1 MKHSEIRKLM
11 PDYLEGDLDLDK
23 RALVDAHLDEC
34 AECAFDIDGM
44 RQTLSLLHTLS
55 DPQPPSDL
63 SRRIMQRIEAGET
76 RRGWRERLEGLF
88 GPLLEPRI
96 LAPIS
101 AGALVLGSIL
111 DIKLFT
117 KLLVFVKP
125 YNITFY
131 GVLTSAILI
140 SLLSTLTPYLLKI
153 VVDDYLLLK
162 NYEGMQTIIMIMMIV
177 LFLEVIFM
185 YLFTYYANWL
195 GQKVIKNLRVD
206 VFQKILKF
214 KMSFFDKN
222 AVGRLVTRTVNDIE
236 TIASIFSQG
245 LFMIIA
251 DILKMITVLSV
262 MTIINFELTLVVVS
276 IFPFL
281 IYATRVFQKSM
292 KVAFEKVRREVAN
305 LNSFV
310 QERISGVKIVQI
322 FNREQLEINNFIDIN
337 IKHRDAWL
345 RTVWINSIFFPLAE
359 ISTSICIGLLVWYG
373 GFNNLNGENISLG
386 TLFLFISMSGLLFR
400 PLRQIADR
408 FNTLQMGMVSTERI
422 FKILEDDL
430 EIKDNGRIDNTSF
443 DGLIEFK
450 NVKFSYV
457 KNQIVI
463 DDISFKIQPGETLAI
478 VGPTGSGKSTII
490 NLITKFYEIDSGS
503 IYLDGNNIDKFKLD
517 NIRNKVGVIL
527 QDVFMF
533 ADTIFNNITLF
544 NKDISIED
552 VERSAKDLEI
562 HDFILSL
569 PGGYDFNVSE
579 RGGTLSSGQRQLLA
593 FLRVLVNNP
602 DILILD
608 EATSSIDSYSEDLIK
623 KATKTITKDK
633 TSIIIAH
640 RLSTVESADKIYLYG
655 KW

>member
-1 MKHSEIRKLM
+1 MEKVKGKI
-11 PDYLEGDLDLDK
+11 
-23 RALVDAHLDEC
+23 
-34 AECAFDIDGM
+34 FD
-44 RQTLSLLHTLS
+44 
-55 DPQPPSDL
+55 
-63 SRRIMQRIEAGET
+63 
-76 RRGWRERLEGLF
+76 
-88 GPLLEPRI
+88 
-96 LAPIS
+96 
-101 AGALVLGSIL
+101 V
-111 DIKLFT
+111 KLFT

-140 SLLSTLTPYLLKI
+140 SLLSTLTPYLLKV

-162 NYEGMQTIIMIMMIV
+162 NYDGMQSIIQIMIAV
-177 LFLEVIFM
+177 LFLEVVFM
-185 YLFTYYANWL
+185 FLFTYYANWL
-195 GQKVIKNLRVD
+195 GQKVIKNLRVK
-206 VFQKILKF
+206 VFDKILKF

-251 DILKMITVLSV
+251 DILKMVTVLTV
-262 MTIINFELTLVVVS
+262 MTIINLELTIVVVS
-276 IFPFL
+276 IFPIL
-281 IYATRVFQKSM
+281 IYATRIFQKSM
-292 KVAFEKVRREVAN
+292 KVAFESVRKEVAN

-322 FNREQLEINNFIDIN
+322 FNREHLEIKNFKEIN
-337 IKHRDAWL
+337 LKHRDAWL
-345 RTVWINSIFFPLAE
+345 RTVWINSIFFPIAE
-359 ISTSICIGLLVWYG
+359 ISTSICIGLLVWWG
-373 GFNNLNGENISLG
+373 GFNNLNGETISLG

-430 EIKDNGRIDNTSF
+430 EITDNGNIEKSSF

-450 NVKFSYV
+450 NVSFSYI
-457 KNQIVI
+457 KNQLVI
-463 DDISFKIQPGETLAI
+463 DDISFIINPGETTAI
-478 VGPTGSGKSTII
+478 VGPTGSGKTTIT
-490 NLITKFYEIDSGS
+490 NLITKFYEIDSGT
-503 IYLDGNNIDKFKLD
+503 ILIDRKNINEFKLESLRKK
-517 NIRNKVGVIL
+517 IGVIL
-527 QDVFMF
+527 QDVFLF

-544 NKDISIED
+544 NNEISIKD
-552 VERSAKDLEI
+552 VEKAAKDLEI
-562 HDFILSL
+562 HDFIMSL

-579 RGGTLSSGQRQLLA
+579 RGSTLSAGQKQLIA

-623 KATKTITKDK
+623 NATNKITKGK

-640 RLSTVESADKIYLYG
+640 RLSTVESADKIIYMENGKILEYGNHKELLNIPKGKFKRLYEEQFMETELV
-655 KW
+655 

>member
-1 MKHSEIRKLM
+1 MEKVK
-11 PDYLEGDLDLDK
+11 GN
-23 RALVDAHLDEC
+23 
-34 AECAFDIDGM
+34 
-44 RQTLSLLHTLS
+44 
-55 DPQPPSDL
+55 
-63 SRRIMQRIEAGET
+63 
-76 RRGWRERLEGLF
+76 
-88 GPLLEPRI
+88 
-96 LAPIS
+96 
-101 AGALVLGSIL
+101 IL

-322 FNREQLEINNFIDIN
+322 FNREQLEINNFNDIN

-430 EIKDNGRIDNTSF
+430 EIKDNGRIDHTSF

-463 DDISFKIQPGETLAI
+463 DDISFKIHPGETLAI

-503 IYLDGNNIDKFKLD
+503 IYLDGNNIDEFKLD

-544 NKDISIED
+544 NTDISIED

-640 RLSTVESADKIYLYG
+640 RLSTVESADKIIYMENGKILEFGNHKELLNIDNGKFKKLYREQFIENELV
-655 KW
+655 

>member
-1 MKHSEIRKLM
+1 MEKVKGKI
-11 PDYLEGDLDLDK
+11 
-23 RALVDAHLDEC
+23 
-34 AECAFDIDGM
+34 FD
-44 RQTLSLLHTLS
+44 
-55 DPQPPSDL
+55 
-63 SRRIMQRIEAGET
+63 
-76 RRGWRERLEGLF
+76 
-88 GPLLEPRI
+88 
-96 LAPIS
+96 
-101 AGALVLGSIL
+101 V
-111 DIKLFT
+111 KLFT

-140 SLLSTLTPYLLKI
+140 SLLSTLTPYLLKV

-162 NYEGMQTIIMIMMIV
+162 NYDGMQSIIQIMIAV
-177 LFLEVIFM
+177 LFLEVVFM
-185 YLFTYYANWL
+185 FLFTYYANWL
-195 GQKVIKNLRVD
+195 GQKVIKNLRVK
-206 VFQKILKF
+206 VFDKILKF

-251 DILKMITVLSV
+251 DILKMVTVLTV
-262 MTIINFELTLVVVS
+262 MTIINLELTIVVVS
-276 IFPFL
+276 IFPIL
-281 IYATRVFQKSM
+281 IYATRIFQKSM
-292 KVAFEKVRREVAN
+292 KVAFESVRKEVAN

-322 FNREQLEINNFIDIN
+322 FNREHLEIKNFKEIN
-337 IKHRDAWL
+337 LKHRDAWL
-345 RTVWINSIFFPLAE
+345 RTVWINSIFFPIAE
-359 ISTSICIGLLVWYG
+359 ISTSICIGLLVWWG
-373 GFNNLNGENISLG
+373 GFNNLNGETISLG

-430 EIKDNGRIDNTSF
+430 EITDNGNIEKSSF

-450 NVKFSYV
+450 NVSFSYI
-457 KNQIVI
+457 KNQLVI
-463 DDISFKIQPGETLAI
+463 DDISFIINPGETTAI
-478 VGPTGSGKSTII
+478 VGPTGSGKTTIT
-490 NLITKFYEIDSGS
+490 NLITKFYEIDSGT
-503 IYLDGNNIDKFKLD
+503 ILIDRKNINEFKLESLRKK
-517 NIRNKVGVIL
+517 IGVIL
-527 QDVFMF
+527 QDVFLF
-533 ADTIFNNITLF
+533 ADTIYNNITLF
-544 NKDISIED
+544 NNDISIKD
-552 VERSAKDLEI
+552 VEKAAKDLEI
-562 HDFILSL
+562 HDFIVSL

-579 RGGTLSSGQRQLLA
+579 RGSTLSAGQKQLIA

-623 KATKTITKDK
+623 NATNKITKGK

-640 RLSTVESADKIYLYG
+640 RLSTVESADKIIYMESGKILEYGNHKELLNIPKGKFKKLYEEQFVENELV
-655 KW
+655 

>member
-1 MKHSEIRKLM
+1 MEKVKGKI
-11 PDYLEGDLDLDK
+11 
-23 RALVDAHLDEC
+23 
-34 AECAFDIDGM
+34 FD
-44 RQTLSLLHTLS
+44 
-55 DPQPPSDL
+55 
-63 SRRIMQRIEAGET
+63 
-76 RRGWRERLEGLF
+76 
-88 GPLLEPRI
+88 
-96 LAPIS
+96 
-101 AGALVLGSIL
+101 V
-111 DIKLFT
+111 KLFT

-140 SLLSTLTPYLLKI
+140 SLLSTLTPYLLKV

-162 NYEGMQTIIMIMMIV
+162 NYNGMQSIIQIMIAV
-177 LFLEVIFM
+177 LFLEVVFM
-185 YLFTYYANWL
+185 FLFTYYANWL
-195 GQKVIKNLRVD
+195 GQKVIKNLRVK
-206 VFQKILKF
+206 VFDKILKF

-251 DILKMITVLSV
+251 DILKMVTVLTV
-262 MTIINFELTLVVVS
+262 MTIINLELTIVVVS
-276 IFPFL
+276 IFPIL
-281 IYATRVFQKSM
+281 IYATRIFQKSM
-292 KVAFEKVRREVAN
+292 KVAFESVRKEVAN

-322 FNREQLEINNFIDIN
+322 FNREHLEIKNFKEIN
-337 IKHRDAWL
+337 FKHRDAWL
-345 RTVWINSIFFPLAE
+345 RTVWINSIFFPIAE
-359 ISTSICIGLLVWYG
+359 ISTSICIGLLVWWG
-373 GFNNLNGENISLG
+373 GFNNLNGETISLG

-430 EIKDNGRIDNTSF
+430 EITDNGNIEKSSF
-443 DGLIEFK
+443 DGLIEFE
-450 NVKFSYV
+450 NVSFSYI
-457 KNQIVI
+457 KNQLVI
-463 DDISFKIQPGETLAI
+463 DDISFIINPGETTAI
-478 VGPTGSGKSTII
+478 VGPTGSGKTTIT

-503 IYLDGNNIDKFKLD
+503 ILIDRKNINEFKLE
-517 NIRNKVGVIL
+517 NLRKKIGVIL
-527 QDVFMF
+527 QDVFLF

-544 NKDISIED
+544 NNEISIKD
-552 VERSAKDLEI
+552 VEKAAKDLEI
-562 HDFILSL
+562 HDFIMSL

-579 RGGTLSSGQRQLLA
+579 RGSTLSAGQKQLIA

-623 KATKTITKDK
+623 NATNKITKGK

-640 RLSTVESADKIYLYG
+640 RLSTVESADKIIYMENGKILEYGNHKELLNIPKGKFKRLYEEQFMETELV
-655 KW
+655 

>member
-1 MKHSEIRKLM
+1 MEKVKGKI
-11 PDYLEGDLDLDK
+11 
-23 RALVDAHLDEC
+23 
-34 AECAFDIDGM
+34 FD
-44 RQTLSLLHTLS
+44 
-55 DPQPPSDL
+55 
-63 SRRIMQRIEAGET
+63 
-76 RRGWRERLEGLF
+76 
-88 GPLLEPRI
+88 
-96 LAPIS
+96 
-101 AGALVLGSIL
+101 V
-111 DIKLFT
+111 KLFT

-140 SLLSTLTPYLLKI
+140 SLLSTLTPYLLKV

-162 NYEGMQTIIMIMMIV
+162 NYDGMQSIIQIMIAV
-177 LFLEVIFM
+177 LFLEVVFM
-185 YLFTYYANWL
+185 FLFTYYANWL
-195 GQKVIKNLRVD
+195 GQKVIKNLRVK
-206 VFQKILKF
+206 VFDKILKF

-251 DILKMITVLSV
+251 DILKMVTVLTV
-262 MTIINFELTLVVVS
+262 MTIINLELTIVVVS
-276 IFPFL
+276 IFPIL
-281 IYATRVFQKSM
+281 IYATRIFQKSM
-292 KVAFEKVRREVAN
+292 KVAFESVRKEVAN

-322 FNREQLEINNFIDIN
+322 FNREHLEIKNFKEIN
-337 IKHRDAWL
+337 LKHRDAWL
-345 RTVWINSIFFPLAE
+345 RTVWINSIFFPIAE
-359 ISTSICIGLLVWYG
+359 ISTSICIGLLVWWG
-373 GFNNLNGENISLG
+373 GFNNLNGETISLG

-430 EIKDNGRIDNTSF
+430 EITDNGNIEKSSF

-450 NVKFSYV
+450 NVSFSYI
-457 KNQIVI
+457 KNQLVI
-463 DDISFKIQPGETLAI
+463 DDISFIINPGETTAI
-478 VGPTGSGKSTII
+478 VGPTGSGKTTIT
-490 NLITKFYEIDSGS
+490 NLITKFYEIDSGT
-503 IYLDGNNIDKFKLD
+503 ILIDRKNINEFKLESLRKK
-517 NIRNKVGVIL
+517 IGVIL
-527 QDVFMF
+527 QDVFLF
-533 ADTIFNNITLF
+533 ADTIYNNITLF
-544 NKDISIED
+544 NNDITIKD
-552 VERSAKDLEI
+552 VEKAAKDLEI
-562 HDFILSL
+562 HDFIMSL

-579 RGGTLSSGQRQLLA
+579 RGSTLSAGQKQLIA

-623 KATKTITKDK
+623 NATNKITKGK

-640 RLSTVESADKIYLYG
+640 RLSTVESADKIIYMESGKILEYGNHKELLNIPKGKFKKLYEEQFVENELV
-655 KW
+655 

>member
-1 MKHSEIRKLM
+1 MEKVKGKI
-11 PDYLEGDLDLDK
+11 
-23 RALVDAHLDEC
+23 
-34 AECAFDIDGM
+34 FD
-44 RQTLSLLHTLS
+44 
-55 DPQPPSDL
+55 
-63 SRRIMQRIEAGET
+63 
-76 RRGWRERLEGLF
+76 
-88 GPLLEPRI
+88 
-96 LAPIS
+96 
-101 AGALVLGSIL
+101 V
-111 DIKLFT
+111 KLFT

-140 SLLSTLTPYLLKI
+140 SLLSTLTPYLLKV

-162 NYEGMQTIIMIMMIV
+162 NYDGMQSIIQIMIAV
-177 LFLEVIFM
+177 LFLEVVFM
-185 YLFTYYANWL
+185 FLFTYYANWL
-195 GQKVIKNLRVD
+195 GQKVIKNLRVK
-206 VFQKILKF
+206 VFDKILKF

-251 DILKMITVLSV
+251 DILKMVTVLTV
-262 MTIINFELTLVVVS
+262 MTIINLELTIVVVS
-276 IFPFL
+276 IFPIL
-281 IYATRVFQKSM
+281 IYATRIFQKSM
-292 KVAFEKVRREVAN
+292 KVAFESVRKEVAN

-322 FNREQLEINNFIDIN
+322 FNREHLEIKNFKEIN

-345 RTVWINSIFFPLAE
+345 RTVWINSIFFPIAE
-359 ISTSICIGLLVWYG
+359 ISTSICIGLLVWWG
-373 GFNNLNGENISLG
+373 GFNNLNGETISLG

-430 EIKDNGRIDNTSF
+430 EITDNGNIEKSSF

-450 NVKFSYV
+450 NVSFSYI
-457 KNQIVI
+457 KNQLVI
-463 DDISFKIQPGETLAI
+463 DDISFIINPGETTAI
-478 VGPTGSGKSTII
+478 VGPTGSGKTTIT
-490 NLITKFYEIDSGS
+490 NLITKFYEIDSGT
-503 IYLDGNNIDKFKLD
+503 ILIDRKNINEFKLESLRKK
-517 NIRNKVGVIL
+517 IGVIL
-527 QDVFMF
+527 QDVFLF
-533 ADTIFNNITLF
+533 ADTIYNNITLF
-544 NKDISIED
+544 NNDISIKD
-552 VERSAKDLEI
+552 VEKAAKDLEI
-562 HDFILSL
+562 HDFIMSL

-579 RGGTLSSGQRQLLA
+579 RGSTLSAGQKQLIA

-623 KATKTITKDK
+623 NATNKITKGK

-640 RLSTVESADKIYLYG
+640 RLSTVESADKIIYMESGKILEYGNHKELLNIPKGKFKKLYEEQFVENELV
-655 KW
+655 

>member
-1 MKHSEIRKLM
+1 MEKVK
-11 PDYLEGDLDLDK
+11 GN
-23 RALVDAHLDEC
+23 
-34 AECAFDIDGM
+34 
-44 RQTLSLLHTLS
+44 
-55 DPQPPSDL
+55 
-63 SRRIMQRIEAGET
+63 
-76 RRGWRERLEGLF
+76 
-88 GPLLEPRI
+88 
-96 LAPIS
+96 
-101 AGALVLGSIL
+101 IL

-310 QERISGVKIVQI
+310 QERISGIKIVQI
-322 FNREQLEINNFIDIN
+322 FNREQLEINNFNDIN

-422 FKILEDDL
+422 FKILEDDS
-430 EIKDNGRIDNTSF
+430 EIKDNGSIDHTSF

-463 DDISFKIQPGETLAI
+463 DDISFKIHPGETLAI

-503 IYLDGNNIDKFKLD
+503 IYLDGNNIDEFKLD

-544 NKDISIED
+544 NTDISIED

-640 RLSTVESADKIYLYG
+640 RLSTVESADKIIYMENGKILEFGNHKELLNIDNGKFKKLYREQFIENELV
-655 KW
+655 

>member
-1 MKHSEIRKLM
+1 MEKVK
-11 PDYLEGDLDLDK
+11 GN
-23 RALVDAHLDEC
+23 
-34 AECAFDIDGM
+34 
-44 RQTLSLLHTLS
+44 
-55 DPQPPSDL
+55 
-63 SRRIMQRIEAGET
+63 
-76 RRGWRERLEGLF
+76 
-88 GPLLEPRI
+88 
-96 LAPIS
+96 
-101 AGALVLGSIL
+101 IL

-162 NYEGMQTIIMIMMIV
+162 NYEGMRSIIMIMMVV
-177 LFLEVIFM
+177 LFLEVVFM

-251 DILKMITVLSV
+251 DILKMVTVLTV
-262 MTIINFELTLVVVS
+262 MIIINLELTLVVVS

-322 FNREQLEINNFIDIN
+322 FNREQLEINNFNDIN

-422 FKILEDDL
+422 FKILEDDS
-430 EIKDNGRIDNTSF
+430 EIKDNGKIEHTSF
-443 DGLIEFK
+443 NGLIEFK

-457 KNQIVI
+457 ENQIVI
-463 DDISFKIQPGETLAI
+463 DDISFKIHPGETLAI

-490 NLITKFYEIDSGS
+490 NLITKFYEIDSGK
-503 IYLDGNNIDKFKLD
+503 ILIDGNNIDELKLD

-544 NKDISIED
+544 NKDISLED
-552 VERSAKDLEI
+552 VKKSAKDLEI

-569 PGGYDFNVSE
+569 PGGYNFNVSE
-579 RGGTLSSGQRQLLA
+579 RGGTLSSGQKQLLA

-623 KATKTITKDK
+623 RATKKITKDK

-640 RLSTVESADKIYLYG
+640 RLSTVESADKIIYMENGKILEFGNHKELLNIDNGKFKKLYREQFIENELV
-655 KW
+655 

>member
-1 MKHSEIRKLM
+1 
-11 PDYLEGDLDLDK
+11 LEKIKGK
-23 RALVDAHLDEC
+23 I
-34 AECAFDIDGM
+34 FD
-44 RQTLSLLHTLS
+44 
-55 DPQPPSDL
+55 
-63 SRRIMQRIEAGET
+63 
-76 RRGWRERLEGLF
+76 
-88 GPLLEPRI
+88 
-96 LAPIS
+96 
-101 AGALVLGSIL
+101 V
-111 DIKLFT
+111 KLFT

-140 SLLSTLTPYLLKI
+140 SLLSTLTPYLLKV

-162 NYEGMQTIIMIMMIV
+162 NYDGMQSIILIMIAV
-177 LFLEVIFM
+177 LFLEVLFM
-185 YLFTYYANWL
+185 FLFTYYANWL
-195 GQKVIKNLRVD
+195 GQKVIKNLRVK
-206 VFQKILKF
+206 VFNKILRF

-251 DILKMITVLSV
+251 DVLKMVTVLIV
-262 MTIINFELTLVVVS
+262 MTIINLELTIVVIS
-276 IFPFL
+276 IFPIL
-281 IYATRVFQKSM
+281 IYATRIFQKSM
-292 KVAFEKVRREVAN
+292 KVAFESVRKEVAN

-322 FNREQLEINNFIDIN
+322 FNREHLEIKNFNDIN

-345 RTVWINSIFFPLAE
+345 RTVWINSIFFPIAE
-359 ISTSICIGLLVWYG
+359 ISTSICIGLLVWWG
-373 GFNNLNGENISLG
+373 GFNNLNGESISLG

-430 EIKDNGRIDNTSF
+430 EINDNGDIKQASF

-450 NVKFSYV
+450 NVSFSYV
-457 KNQIVI
+457 ENQLVI
-463 DDISFKIQPGETLAI
+463 DDISFTINPGETTAI
-478 VGPTGSGKSTII
+478 VGPTGSGKTTIT
-490 NLITKFYEIDSGS
+490 NLITKFYEIDLGS
-503 IYLDGNNIDKFKLD
+503 ILIDGKNINEFKLE
-517 NIRNKVGVIL
+517 NLREKIGVIL
-527 QDVFMF
+527 QDVFLF
-533 ADTIFNNITLF
+533 ADTIYNNITLF
-544 NKDISIED
+544 NNKISIKD
-552 VERSAKDLEI
+552 VEKSAKDLDI
-562 HDFILSL
+562 HDFIMSL

-579 RGGTLSSGQRQLLA
+579 RGSTLSAGQKQLIA

-623 KATKTITKDK
+623 NATKKITKGK

-640 RLSTVESADKIYLYG
+640 RLSTVESADKIIYMENGKILEYGNHKELLNIPNGKFKKLYEEQFIESELV
-655 KW
+655 

>member
-1 MKHSEIRKLM
+1 MEKVK
-11 PDYLEGDLDLDK
+11 GN
-23 RALVDAHLDEC
+23 
-34 AECAFDIDGM
+34 
-44 RQTLSLLHTLS
+44 
-55 DPQPPSDL
+55 
-63 SRRIMQRIEAGET
+63 
-76 RRGWRERLEGLF
+76 
-88 GPLLEPRI
+88 
-96 LAPIS
+96 
-101 AGALVLGSIL
+101 IL

-162 NYEGMQTIIMIMMIV
+162 NYEGMRSIIMIMMVV
-177 LFLEVIFM
+177 LFLEVVFM

-251 DILKMITVLSV
+251 DILKMVTVLTV
-262 MTIINFELTLVVVS
+262 MIIINLELTLVVVS

-322 FNREQLEINNFIDIN
+322 FNREQLEINNFNDIN
-337 IKHRDAWL
+337 IKHKDAWL

-422 FKILEDDL
+422 FKILEDDS
-430 EIKDNGRIDNTSF
+430 EIKDNGKIEHTSF
-443 DGLIEFK
+443 NGLIEFK

-457 KNQIVI
+457 ENQIVI
-463 DDISFKIQPGETLAI
+463 DDISFKINPGETLAI

-490 NLITKFYEIDSGS
+490 NLITKFYEIDSGR
-503 IYLDGNNIDKFKLD
+503 ILIDGNNIDELKLD

-544 NKDISIED
+544 NKDISLED
-552 VERSAKDLEI
+552 VKKSAKDLEI

-569 PGGYDFNVSE
+569 PGDYNFNVSE
-579 RGGTLSSGQRQLLA
+579 RGGTLSSGQKQLLA

-623 KATKTITKDK
+623 RATKKITKDK

-640 RLSTVESADKIYLYG
+640 RLSTVESADKIIYMENGKILEFGNHKELLNIDNGKFKKLYREQFIENELV
-655 KW
+655 